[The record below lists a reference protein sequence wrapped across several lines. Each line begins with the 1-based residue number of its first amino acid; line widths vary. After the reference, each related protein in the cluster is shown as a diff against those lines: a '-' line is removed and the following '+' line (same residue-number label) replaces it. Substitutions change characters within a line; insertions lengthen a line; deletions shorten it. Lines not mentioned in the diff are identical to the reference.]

1 MQHDRRDARDAH
13 TLTNPSHAEPGWPPA
28 VIAGAWRT
36 GVLGVR
42 SLIRRGVRAYCFDH
56 ERTYPG
62 FKSSY
67 ARALVCPNPDLDPE
81 AWLSFLIELAGRLGE
96 KKPVLIASADQ
107 YVSAIAQHEAALS
120 DHYVLPPR
128 VALQGL
134 LATKETQY
142 ALAAE
147 HGMPMPSTRFV
158 TSEAEVAQFA
168 ASASYPCLLKPIHF
182 REWQAFSADHP
193 LHYQK
198 VAIADTRDE
207 LVAHWR
213 LAAEANPRVIVQ
225 EIIQGP
231 DTAKRVYVSCYD
243 RRGERIGAAI
253 FRELRCDPLGFGPA
267 TVSEPI
273 NDPEADE
280 TCDRFL
286 RSIGY
291 SGVCE
296 IEMKWDSRD
305 GRIKLIE
312 ANPRLTGGG
321 DAAPY
326 AGLDTCWLHYLDLIG
341 VPVSP
346 VTTSNREFRHVVLR
360 SEVAAIAAYRRAG
373 LLPWKDLLRSYK
385 PPLAFFDLDSQDWR
399 YSVETIYRMA
409 RSVVGVGVRSLSG
422 ARRKSHKP

>member
-1 MQHDRRDARDAH
+1 
-13 TLTNPSHAEPGWPPA
+13 LTNPSRAEPGWPPA

-56 ERTYPG
+56 EKTFPG
-62 FKSSY
+62 FKSAY
-67 ARALVCPNPDLDPE
+67 ARAFVCPNPDLDPQG
-81 AWLSFLIELAGRLGE
+81 WLSFLIDLAGRIGE
-96 KKPVLIASADQ
+96 KPGEKPVLIASADQ
-107 YVSAIAQHEAALS
+107 YVTAIAQHAAALS
-120 DHYVLPPR
+120 AHYVLSPAA
-128 VALQGL
+128 ALQGL

-158 TSEAEVAQFA
+158 TSEEEVTEFA
-168 ASASYPCLLKPIHF
+168 ASAAYPCLLKPIHF
-182 REWQAFSADHP
+182 REWQQFPADHP

-198 VAIADTRDE
+198 VAIAATSDE

-213 LAAEANPRVIVQ
+213 LAAAANPRVIVQ
-225 EIIQGP
+225 EIIEGP

-267 TVSEPI
+267 TVTEPI
-273 NDPEADE
+273 NDSEADV
-280 TCDRFL
+280 TCDGFL

-296 IEMKWDSRD
+296 IEMKWDTRD

-341 VPVSP
+341 VSVAP
-346 VTTSNREFRHVVLR
+346 VTTSSRDFRHVVLR

-373 LLPWKDLLRSYK
+373 LLTWTDLFRSYK

-399 YSVETIYRMA
+399 YSVETFYRMA
-409 RSVVGVGVRSLSG
+409 RSVVGVGVRSVYG
-422 ARRKSHKP
+422 AWRKRSKA